1 MMIIMSVQHH
11 QHHHQRKSGAFSRES
26 KAKMHRT
33 LATIGD
39 ASRPRLAASK
49 LAGLRGDRR

>member
-11 QHHHQRKSGAFSRES
+11 QHHHQQKSGAFSRES

-33 LATIGD
+33 LARD
-39 ASRPRLAASK
+39 PSRPRLAARK